1 MKIWH
6 AAMFCKSKTKPK
18 KSEKKGQPVRVSFG
32 KKLLQNWYFSL
43 SSFLWWQVFFERMRG
58 NILHIFRA
66 PDLTDHYN
74 NSAASAMIHHGASGP
89 LLSSAMANNTQQ
101 PHQTASNQ
109 QPAVH
114 GQGGPGQAGQN
125 NSAKHSHRHNIT
137 DYSPDW
143 AWSDVSRLVRDIRN

>member
-1 MKIWH
+1 MQAISGSHLVLSTVSIIQK
-6 AAMFCKSKTKPK
+6 MKSKHLVF
-18 KSEKKGQPVRVSFG
+18 SGRSF
-32 KKLLQNWYFSL
+32 
-43 SSFLWWQVFFERMRG
+43 FFEGTRE

-143 AWSDVSRLVRDIRN
+143 AWSDVSRIWKRYPKLTRMISAI